1 MAGSMT
7 APKCCAGVTGNKAL
21 PTWLITML
29 LLLLLIWL
37 TEKMFVKAF
46 KVHASEKE
54 RERWADRKSQE
65 AQEQGPGDNGERTDK
80 YAWQSGSAIC
90 VPSSELIPVSLSV
103 RLIGMLPHCEELC
116 WDSGSCQDALH
127 AVLTR

>member
-1 MAGSMT
+1 MNRAKGIPGAMMT
-7 APKCCAGVTGNKAL
+7 PGCCAGVTGNKAL

-54 RERWADRKSQE
+54 RERWAEKKSQE
-65 AQEQGPGDNGERTDK
+65 AEEQGAGDNGEHTHMH
-80 YAWQSGSAIC
+80 AWLGIY
-90 VPSSELIPVSLSV
+90 
-103 RLIGMLPHCEELC
+103 HLC
-116 WDSGSCQDALH
+116 AQL
-127 AVLTR
+127 

>member
-1 MAGSMT
+1 MSLVSTPNCIAGSTT
-7 APKCCAGVTGNKAL
+7 APRCCAGVTGNKAL

-54 RERWADRKSQE
+54 RERWAEKKSRE
-65 AQEQGPGDNGERTDK
+65 AEEQGIGDAGEHTDK
-80 YAWQSGSAIC
+80 HAWL
-90 VPSSELIPVSLSV
+90 ELCHLCV
-103 RLIGMLPHCEELC
+103 RL
-116 WDSGSCQDALH
+116 
-127 AVLTR
+127 

>member
-1 MAGSMT
+1 M
-7 APKCCAGVTGNKAL
+7 TGNKAL

-54 RERWADRKSQE
+54 RERWAEKESREAGDRGAGDAGEHHDKHARLGICHLC
-65 AQEQGPGDNGERTDK
+65 AQ
-80 YAWQSGSAIC
+80 
-90 VPSSELIPVSLSV
+90 L
-103 RLIGMLPHCEELC
+103 
-116 WDSGSCQDALH
+116 
-127 AVLTR
+127 

>member
-1 MAGSMT
+1 MFILILVRLNSGSLIKQKDVDRSGKG
-7 APKCCAGVTGNKAL
+7 ALHRCCAGVTGNKAL

-54 RERWADRKSQE
+54 RARWAEKKKGE
-65 AQEQGPGDNGERTDK
+65 AEQQGAEDDGEHQQGMPG
-80 YAWQSGSAIC
+80 
-90 VPSSELIPVSLSV
+90 
-103 RLIGMLPHCEELC
+103 
-116 WDSGSCQDALH
+116 
-127 AVLTR
+127 